1 MNIAPFLGP
10 EVFGPLEITAMS
22 TALDEVCGKLGLTGH
37 NQAEREVLA
46 KRIIGLARSGERDP
60 AMLRDGV
67 LRDLAVRAW
76 RGMGH
81 SDIASPR

>member
-1 MNIAPFLGP
+1 MNIAPFLGS
-10 EVFGPLEITAMS
+10 EVFGPREIKAMS
-22 TALDEVCGKLGLTGH
+22 TALDEVCGKLGLTSH

-60 AMLRDGV
+60 AMLRNGV
-67 LRDLAVRAW
+67 SRDLAVSAW